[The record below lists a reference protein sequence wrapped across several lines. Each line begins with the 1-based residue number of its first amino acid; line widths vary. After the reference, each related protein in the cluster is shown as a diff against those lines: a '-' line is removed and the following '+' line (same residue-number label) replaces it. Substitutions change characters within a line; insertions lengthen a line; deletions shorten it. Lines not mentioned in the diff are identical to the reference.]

1 LLSFLS
7 TFAALFMA
15 IFDDIRS
22 LPRFRNAVITIGTFD
37 GVHLG
42 HKAILKEV
50 AAHAQKVNGESVLLT
65 FEPHPRKLLFPD
77 QPLGIITPL
86 SQKLKF
92 ITEAGIQ
99 HVVIV
104 PFTLQFAAL
113 SAHDYVKDFLVGIFH
128 PHSIVIGYDHRFGHD
143 RTGDLKLL
151 EQYTRK
157 FGFELTEIAV
167 QLIDDAAVSSTK
179 IRKAIQEGRVNQ
191 AAEMLGR
198 NYSLIGTVTHGNK
211 LGRTLGYPTANLN
224 PVDKDQIIPA
234 NGIYAIRALHGNI
247 MYDGMMS
254 IGFNPT
260 VSDTKELKIEANLFE
275 FDSDIYGDDLEIFFV
290 DKLRDEQKFESL
302 DALVQQLHNDKIHAV
317 DLLKNIQ

>member
-1 LLSFLS
+1 
-7 TFAALFMA
+7 MA
-15 IFDDIRS
+15 IFEDIKS

-42 HKAILKEV
+42 HRAILNEV
-50 AAHAQKVNGESVLLT
+50 ISHAQKVNGESVLLT
-65 FEPHPRKLLFPD
+65 FEPHPRKLLFPG

-86 SQKLKF
+86 RQKIKF

-104 PFTLQFAAL
+104 PFTLEFAGL
-113 SAHDYVKDFLVGIFH
+113 SAHDYVKDFLVGVFH

-143 RTGDLKLL
+143 RTGDINLL
-151 EQYTRK
+151 EQYTQE

-179 IRKAIQEGRVNQ
+179 IRKAVQEGRVKD
-191 AAEMLGR
+191 AGEMLGR
-198 NYSLIGTVTHGNK
+198 NYSLSGRVAHGNK
-211 LGRTLGYPTANLN
+211 LGRTIGYPTANLT
-224 PVDKDQIIPA
+224 PLDHDQIVPA
-234 NGIYAIRALHGNI
+234 NGIYAIRALHHNT

-260 VSDTKELKIEANLFE
+260 VSDTKELKIEANLFG

-317 DLLKNIQ
+317 ALLKNTQ